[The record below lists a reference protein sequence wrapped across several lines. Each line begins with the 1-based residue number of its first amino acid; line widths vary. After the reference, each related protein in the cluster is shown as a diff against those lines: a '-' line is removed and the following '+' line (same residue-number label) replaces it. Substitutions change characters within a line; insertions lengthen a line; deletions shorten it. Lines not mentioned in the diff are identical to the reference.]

1 MEVIFGNGLATGKY
15 AMGSNEALGSRSD
28 CAESSMKTDRLD
40 DINGGKHEKDVAH
53 GAGSKRK
60 RSFLSDEDVI
70 VLSGM
75 TSAVNNVADAIR
87 DTRVVEVHPELYGA
101 VMCMG
106 GFNEEA
112 LIVAFS
118 HLVDNRA
125 QGHAFVS
132 MNEAHR
138 ILWLRTFLA
147 KHYYTI

>member
-1 MEVIFGNGLATGKY
+1 
-15 AMGSNEALGSRSD
+15 
-28 CAESSMKTDRLD
+28 MKTDLLD

-53 GAGSKRK
+53 GEGCG
-60 RSFLSDEDVI
+60 LLDVI